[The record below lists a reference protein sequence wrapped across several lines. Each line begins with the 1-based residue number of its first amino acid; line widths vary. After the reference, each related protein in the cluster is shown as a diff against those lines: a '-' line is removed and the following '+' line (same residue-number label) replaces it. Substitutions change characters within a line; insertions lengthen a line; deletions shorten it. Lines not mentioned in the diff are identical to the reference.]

1 MCGRDIQCSLA
12 RRRREET
19 RTEKELKMR
28 LKELEAEIEK
38 FKYVLGVLRL
48 AFVDFNISGYLRRMR
63 KWRKGNNISVMKN
76 LLLHQAPVIKYEVFS
91 SFKIFILNPIL
102 SWLFLPLL
110 FDIKNFSVGSQS
122 DHSDKNIVSQ
132 ILNTLLYRKIFG
144 H

>member
-1 MCGRDIQCSLA
+1 MQPCPLEDGGDQDREVPHDGDDKHARVPSL
-12 RRRREET
+12 T
-19 RTEKELKMR
+19 
-28 LKELEAEIEK
+28 
-38 FKYVLGVLRL
+38 RL
-48 AFVDFNISGYLRRMR
+48 AFVDFNISGNLRRKR
-63 KWRKGNNISVMKN
+63 KWRKGYNISVMKN

-91 SFKIFILNPIL
+91 IFKIFILNPIL

-110 FDIKNFSVGSQS
+110 FDIQNFSVGSQS